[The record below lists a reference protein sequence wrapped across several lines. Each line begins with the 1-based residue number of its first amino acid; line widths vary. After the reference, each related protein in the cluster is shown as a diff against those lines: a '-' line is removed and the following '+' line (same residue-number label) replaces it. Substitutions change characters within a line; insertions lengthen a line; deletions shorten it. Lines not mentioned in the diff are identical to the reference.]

1 MFRWLIGALLG
12 LIGLATVVAVVGYFV
27 LKRDDI
33 PYASLASRYEN
44 ANSHYVDLPGGI
56 HMHYRDEGAHP
67 GGATL
72 LLVHGYAA
80 SVQTWESWVHELGD
94 QYRIISIDLPGHGL
108 TSAPAG
114 YLPTISNYVDAIHAF
129 AASQHLDHFVI
140 AGNSMGGNIAWHYAL
155 AHPEELNAL
164 VLVDAG
170 GWAHEST
177 DREPI
182 IFNLLRNPI
191 IAPILRGLDNTRL
204 TREGLQKA
212 FVNQNLINDA
222 MVSRYADLARAPGHR
237 DILVQI
243 MLNRPASDF
252 ASPER
257 LSAIHT
263 PTLIIQGDHDNLI
276 APSSAQH
283 FKEAIPDSQLVML
296 PNVGHVP
303 QEEAPAASAMA
314 VHEFLYALGERGYE
328 AMPAGAGVE

>member
-1 MFRWLIGALLG
+1 MRWLINGLLAI
-12 LIGLATVVAVVGYFV
+12 IGLAAVAAVVGYFV

-33 PYASLASRYEN
+33 PYATLASHYEN
-44 ANSHYVDLPGGI
+44 ANSRYVDLPGGI

-67 GGATL
+67 GNATL

-80 SVQTWESWVHELGD
+80 SVQTWEPWVQRLGD
-94 QYRIISIDLPGHGL
+94 DYRVISIDLPGHGL

-114 YLPTISNYVDAIHAF
+114 YQPTISNYIDAIHAF

-155 AHPEELNAL
+155 AHPEQLNAL
-164 VLVDAG
+164 ILVDAG

-191 IAPILRGLDNTRL
+191 IAPILRDLDNTRL

-212 FVNQNLINDA
+212 FVSQSLIDDA
-222 MVSRYADLARAPGHR
+222 MVSRYTDLARAPGHR
-237 DILVQI
+237 EILVRI

-252 ASPER
+252 ATPER

-283 FKEAIPDSQLVML
+283 FKDAIANSEILML
-296 PNVGHVP
+296 HDVGHVP
-303 QEEAPAASAMA
+303 QEEAPDQSAMA
-314 VHEFLYALGERGYE
+314 VHEFLYRLGEHGFE
-328 AMPAGAGVE
+328 AAPVAAE